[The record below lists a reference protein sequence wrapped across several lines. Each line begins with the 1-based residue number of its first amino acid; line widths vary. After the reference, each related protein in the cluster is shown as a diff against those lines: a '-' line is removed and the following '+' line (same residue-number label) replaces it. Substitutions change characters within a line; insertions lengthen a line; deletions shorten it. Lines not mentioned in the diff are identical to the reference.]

1 MCPWGTEGWAVM
13 GKAARKTEIS
23 SCLICRQHEAVAIP
37 KAAVPGTKIWQSLG
51 VDLHQ
56 VPWSSRKR
64 DMK

>member
-1 MCPWGTEGWAVM
+1 MSLGHRRLGCDGQ
-13 GKAARKTEIS
+13 S
-23 SCLICRQHEAVAIP
+23 SEEDRNQFLSYLQHKAVAIP
-37 KAAVPGTKIWQSLG
+37 KAAVPGTKIWQRLG

>member
-1 MCPWGTEGWAVM
+1 M